1 VSETHTQLAE
11 ALGPAIP
18 IVRPL
23 GSGETE
29 TFVVH
34 DAGQDRELVATVLP
48 RALAGH
54 LTPGTFARE
63 LANAIRLDAPGIV
76 PVLSGGEL
84 ADGRPYYTMP
94 YVPGAEPLAARMA
107 RGGLTLADVV
117 AILRDIAAAL
127 AFAHRRSVTHRAVTP
142 ATVLVVDHTAMVTSF
157 GVAKA
162 LGTARTDAAVRL
174 GTPAYMA
181 PEQAAGHP
189 ADSRTDLYAWGIIAY
204 ELLAGRHPFADRTTD
219 AEMLAAPQHESPAP
233 LADATTV
240 SGARVP
246 ASLATLVMQCLRKD
260 QSSRVASAQ
269 ALLEALETP
278 GLLTA
283 PPPRPTPPPR
293 VPSFTAMDRPV
304 AKPAPPAWRSS
315 LVVGL
320 AALLVALVAVSLL
333 FVRLR

>member
-1 VSETHTQLAE
+1 MRVDRALE
-11 ALGPAIP
+11 A
-18 IVRPL
+18 
-23 GSGETE
+23 GETE

-34 DAGQDRELVATVLP
+34 DTRQGRELVATVLP
-48 RALAGH
+48 PALAGR

-63 LANAIRLDAPGIV
+63 LANAMRLDAPNIV
-76 PVLSGGEL
+76 PVLAGGEL

-94 YVPGAEPLAARMA
+94 HVAGAEPLAARMA
-107 RGGLTLADVV
+107 RGGLTLADIV
-117 AILRDIAAAL
+117 ALLRDVAAAL
-127 AFAHRRSVTHRAVTP
+127 AFAHRRSVTHRAITP
-142 ATVLVVDHTAMVTSF
+142 ATVLVVERTAMVTSF

-162 LGTARTDAAVRL
+162 LATARVDASTRL

-219 AEMLAAPQHESPAP
+219 DAMLAAQLRDPPAP
-233 LADATTV
+233 LAEATV
-240 SGARVP
+240 SGMRVP
-246 ASLATLVMQCLRKD
+246 PSLATLVMECLRKD

-269 ALLEALETP
+269 TLVEALDAP

-283 PPPRPTPPPR
+283 PAPRPAPPPR
-293 VPSFTAMDRPV
+293 VPSFTAMDRP
-304 AKPAPPAWRSS
+304 APKPAPPAWRSS

-333 FVRLR
+333 FVRMRR